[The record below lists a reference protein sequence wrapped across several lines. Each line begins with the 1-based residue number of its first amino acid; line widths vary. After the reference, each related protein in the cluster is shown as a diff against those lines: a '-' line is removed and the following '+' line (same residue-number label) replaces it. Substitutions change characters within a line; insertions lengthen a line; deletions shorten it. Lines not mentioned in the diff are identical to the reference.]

1 MKTLPVKQTVL
12 ASLIAALCATPVIAA
27 ERETCQSESGCAAP
41 QQPGKTWQN
50 SLVFLRGDG
59 STAPSVEYRRPDEV
73 VVVAA
78 PVADAAPAAREVPL
92 FEARPDDAP
101 GTLPKFTSGRHFLSA
116 QEQAV
121 LQALAQRLA
130 DKPNLRMRIT
140 GHADIQRMLPD
151 TRKRYRDNQGLSEAR
166 AREVAAL
173 LRTQTGMNA
182 MPIATQGRGDSVQV
196 QTCQPKRAYA
206 GNKADMAAYKACLA
220 PNRRVEIEIWYD
232 QQVGVKSETVQIAA
246 PTMPVP
252 QAACKDQGGGDAGLP
267 FRISV
272 DGEPLE
278 TGDVPNTADTTRCT
292 DVALEKAD
300 IQVRFDGLET
310 TPVLNLTVQPD
321 GAAVSNAAPGSA
333 VRGEKVRFT
342 PYSNYVAFI
351 KKAEVRVFE
360 AEASTQKTPL
370 AVIALDPH
378 VDTPVEWQAPK
389 DRDSVQYL
397 IRVYDAQGRFDE
409 TYPKLLKLLDAKRP
423 LDDED
428 KAARED
434 LIGYGEN
441 HRGLHNISVAG
452 GAVTVNG
459 DQLAPGSHVTVL
471 GRSVPVDAN
480 GKFAVRQILPAGNH
494 VVDIATE
501 APSGQR
507 AEFSRHLVIPHNDWF
522 YVALADLTLG
532 QNNVKGPAKLVTG
545 DDGKRYD
552 EDVYVDGRLAF
563 YLKGK
568 IKGETL
574 LTAAADTREQP
585 IENLF
590 SNFNSKDPRYLL
602 RRLDP
607 NAYYPVYGDDSTL
620 VEDAP
625 TQGKFYVKLQ
635 RGDSHVLWGS
645 FQTKL
650 SGTDLVNYSRGLYG
664 AQARYQSP
672 VATAFGEKRTEVEA
686 FAADPGTL
694 ASMEEFRAT
703 GGSLYYLRH
712 QDILVGSD
720 RLRVEIRDK
729 DSGIVL
735 KSTTLVAGQDYEI
748 NSIQG
753 RVVLRTPLASTAE
766 AGTLVLSGSL
776 TGHPVYLVAGYE
788 FTPGVSAADNLT
800 LGGRASHWITDQVKV
815 GVTGYKQDSTGTEQK
830 LLGGDLTVR
839 YKPGTY
845 FKLETA
851 RSDGPGNGALNSQ
864 NGGFDFGAVA
874 QTTTASLEA
883 KAHRVEAAVDL
894 KEIGVAQAGG
904 ISAYWL
910 KRDDGYSAPG
920 QLTNEGIDQTGVQLK
935 VQATNKLELRARAD
949 LKDGSTSG
957 ESHSAEIDGKFALTP
972 SLSLGVGVRHEDR
985 DTALAAGAS
994 AILAETGAR
1003 TDVAAKL
1010 AWHPVTEQGDPGRW
1024 EVYGLVQ
1031 GTAQHDDSRRE
1042 NDRLGV
1048 GGHYQVNDRVKL
1060 VGEVSDGDGGVGGK
1074 LGAEFR
1080 LSDRNSVY
1088 LNYLLDPDR
1097 SDAGYRGRVGN
1108 LTAGMKSRYS
1118 DSLSVYAEERYQ
1130 TADSAPSGLIH
1141 AFGLDLAAN
1150 DRWNWG
1156 ARFEKGLTSDPATG
1170 DLDRTAI
1177 SLSAGYQFEK
1187 TKYAGVIEYRTEDGN
1202 TTGERDSWLMKNTL
1216 GYQTSPD
1223 WRVLGKLNFAI
1234 SDAGTGSTTD
1244 ADFTEVVLGLGYRPV
1259 LNDRLNA
1266 LFKYTF
1272 LSDLPSPGQLSASG
1286 GVSSYEQRS
1295 HVLSVDGIYDLL
1307 PKLSVGGKLGYR
1319 FGELRDTSVAGSD
1332 WFESRAWLG
1341 IVRLDWHV
1349 VHEWDAIGELRY
1361 LEAEVAGDA
1370 RSGALLG
1377 VYRHINEYVKVGVG
1391 YNFTDFSDDL
1401 TNLDYQS
1408 RGWFVNLLGKM

>member
-1 MKTLPVKQTVL
+1 MNKLPVKHTVL
-12 ASLIAALCATPVIAA
+12 ASLIAALCGTPAGA
-27 ERETCQSESGCAAP
+27 EDRTRCESESGCPAP
-41 QQPGKTWQN
+41 AQPGKTWQN
-50 SLVFLRGDG
+50 SLVFTREAGH
-59 STAPSVEYRRPDEV
+59 TPPSVEYRRPDEV
-73 VVVAA
+73 VVLSA
-78 PVADAAPAAREVPL
+78 PVAKAETREVTV
-92 FEARPDDAP
+92 FETRAEDAP
-101 GTLPKFTSGRHFLSA
+101 TTLPQFPSGRDLLSGA
-116 QEQAV
+116 ERQILV
-121 LQALAQRLA
+121 TLAQRLA
-130 DKPNLRMRIT
+130 GKPGLRMRLT
-140 GHADIQRMLPD
+140 GHADVQRMTPEA
-151 TRKRYRDNQGLSEAR
+151 KQRYGNNQGLSEAR
-166 AREVAAL
+166 AAEVAAFL
-173 LRTQTGMNA
+173 KTQAGMA
-182 MPIATQGRGDSVQV
+182 SVSMDTRGRGD
-196 QTCQPKRAYA
+196 TQPVKSCEPRRAYA
-206 GNKADMAAYKACLA
+206 GNTQDMADYKACLA

-232 QQVGVKSETVQIAA
+232 QPAGTKTETVPVAA
-246 PTMPVP
+246 PTPAP
-252 QAACKDQGGGDAGLP
+252 ALPCKDQSGGDAGLP

-272 DGEPLE
+272 DGEPLDA
-278 TGDVPNTADTTRCT
+278 GDVPNTADTTRCT
-292 DVALEKAD
+292 DIALEKAD

-310 TPVLNLTVQPD
+310 TPVLNLTVHPD
-321 GAAVSNAAPGSA
+321 GA
-333 VRGEKVRFT
+333 VRGETVRFT
-342 PYSNYVAFI
+342 PYSNYAAFI
-351 KKAEVRVFE
+351 KKAEVRIF
-360 AEASTQKTPL
+360 AADASTQKTPL

-378 VDTPVEWQAPK
+378 VDTPVEWQVPK
-389 DRDSVQYL
+389 DRDAVQYL
-397 IRVYDAQGRFDE
+397 IRVYDTQGRFDE

-423 LDDED
+423 LGDED
-428 KAARED
+428 KPARED

-441 HRGLHNISVAG
+441 HRGLHTIPVSG

-459 DQLAPGSHVTVL
+459 EKLAPGSHVTVL
-471 GRSVPVDAN
+471 GRSVPVDAH

-494 VVDIATE
+494 VVEVATE

-507 AEFSRHLVIPHNDWF
+507 AEFNRHLYIPHNDWF

-545 DDGKRYD
+545 DDSKRYD
-552 EDVYVDGRLAF
+552 EEVYVDGRLAF

-574 LTAAADTREQP
+574 LTASADTREQP
-585 IENLF
+585 LEDLF
-590 SNFNSKDPRYLL
+590 SHFNSKDPRYLL

-645 FQTKL
+645 FQTRL
-650 SGTDLVNYSRGLYG
+650 TGTDLVNYSRGLYG
-664 AQARYQSP
+664 AQARYQAP
-672 VATAFGEKRTEVEA
+672 VATAFGERRTEAEL

-694 ASMEEFRAT
+694 ASIEEFRGT

-712 QDILVGSD
+712 QDILAGSE

-735 KSTTLVAGQDYEI
+735 QSTTLVAGQDYEL

-753 RVVLRTPLASTAE
+753 RVVLRTPLPATAS
-766 AGTLVLSGSL
+766 AGTLVMSGSL
-776 TGHPVYLVAGYE
+776 SGHPVYLVAGYE
-788 FTPGVSAADNLT
+788 YTPGVSAADNLT

-815 GVTGYKQDSTGTEQK
+815 GVTGYKQDGTGTEQK
-830 LLGGDLTVR
+830 LLGGDLTLR
-839 YKPGTY
+839 YAPGTWL
-845 FKLETA
+845 KLETA
-851 RSDGPGNGALNSQ
+851 RSDGPGNGALSSQ
-864 NGGFDFGAVA
+864 NGGFDFGTVA
-874 QTTTASLEA
+874 QTTTAGIEA
-883 KAHRVEAAVDL
+883 QAHRIEAAADI
-894 KEIGVAQAGG
+894 KELGASRAGSV
-904 ISAYWL
+904 SAYWL

-920 QLTNEGIDQTGVQLK
+920 QLTNEGIDQTGVQFK
-935 VQATNKLELRARAD
+935 VNATDALELRARAD

-957 ESHSAEIDGKFALTP
+957 KSRSAEIDGTYALSP

-1031 GTAQHDDSRRE
+1031 GTAQHDGTRRD

-1048 GGHYQVNDRVKL
+1048 GGHVQINDRVKL
-1060 VGEVSDGDGGVGGK
+1060 IGEVSDGDGGVGGK
-1074 LGAEFR
+1074 VGADVR

-1097 SDAGYRGRVGN
+1097 SDTGYRGRVGN
-1108 LTAGMKSRYS
+1108 LTAGMKSRVS

-1130 TADSAPSGLIH
+1130 TADNGPSGLIH

-1156 ARFEKGLTSDPATG
+1156 ARFEKGITSDPATG
-1170 DLDRTAI
+1170 DLDRTAV
-1177 SLSAGYQFEK
+1177 SLSAGYQFERI
-1187 TKYAGVIEYRTEDGN
+1187 KYAGVIEYRTEDGN
-1202 TTGERDSWLMKNTL
+1202 LTGERDSWLMKNTL
-1216 GYQTSPD
+1216 GYQTTPD
-1223 WRVLGKLNFAI
+1223 WRVLGKFNFAV

-1259 LNDRLNA
+1259 LNDKLNA
-1266 LFKYTF
+1266 LFKYTY
-1272 LSDLPSPGQLSASG
+1272 LADLPSPGQLSASG
-1286 GVSSYEQRS
+1286 GASTFEQRS
-1295 HVLSVDGIYDLL
+1295 HVLSVDAIYDLV

-1319 FGELRDTSVAGSD
+1319 FGELRDTSVAGSP
-1332 WFESRAWLG
+1332 WFDSRAWLG

-1361 LEAEVAGDA
+1361 LDAEAAGDA
-1370 RSGALLG
+1370 RSGALVG
-1377 VYRHINEYVKVGVG
+1377 VYRHINQHVKVGVG

-1401 TNLDYQS
+1401 TNLDYRSQ
-1408 RGWFVNLLGKM
+1408 GWFVNLLGKL